1 MKNSNNV
8 DKNKIYFDNQN
19 KNSNHEQKTNK
30 KKNKIE
36 KTFRINIISKL
47 KEDEYSENTEKQES
61 ITPQNYINNNEM
73 NSNDEQEY
81 LTKIESLKKILQSER
96 EKSKQKS
103 QENTYLSFELK
114 RKINLINKEILTYV
128 KINDKQREKLTSLNK
143 DLIENINKMNFKNIT
158 KKIKRDQNKLK
169 KTLNTIQLVDSNI
182 STKEKQL
189 KNIMSLIE
197 ILTIQNE
204 NLKQELQ
211 STTSYEKIHEL
222 IDERKTQDQKI
233 ISISN
238 QIKIKKSQLLEHVKC
253 DSIKEDL
260 LKKIENIKI
269 EINHHHEKFVNSKE
283 KLKLLE
289 NKIKT
294 KSKNI
299 TNEKN
304 NIDQENNNNNLIKS
318 ANILKRFPI
327 ERNFSDDI
335 LISSKEK
342 TKRYVV
348 PLQKSINTINDND
361 LVNIPP
367 KLSEIFTERE
377 LKAMLFGIGKNKYK
391 YEKILKKF
399 SIQNSYIDS
408 LESKHKLDVKQKLNK
423 INELDER
430 IEFMYMRKG
439 VYNSN
444 IESFKKQIENTKQ
457 EKKIMDI
464 EINKINNEL
473 LKRKKIIAKK
483 NEAIKLLGVQL
494 LKQKKL
500 IKKGEIETIND
511 EPDFQIKKNNNEN
524 NNGKNKNE
532 DAMTQNT
539 RYNENYVNN
548 IKSQQYNL
556 RNNNNYDDNNSVNN
570 DDKSN
575 NLSFLFY
582 EEDSKV
588 ENE

>member
-1 MKNSNNV
+1 MKNSNDV

-19 KNSNHEQKTNK
+19 KNSNNKQKTNK

-81 LTKIESLKKILQSER
+81 LTKIEGLKKILQSER

-211 STTSYEKIHEL
+211 NTTSYEKIHEL

-283 KLKLLE
+283 KLELLE

-348 PLQKSINTINDND
+348 PVQKSINTINEND

-399 SIQNSYIDS
+399 SIQNSFIDS

-532 DAMTQNT
+532 DAMTKNT
-539 RYNENYVNN
+539 RYNENCVNN
-548 IKSQQYNL
+548 IKSQQYNF

-575 NLSFLFY
+575 NLSYLFY

>member
-1 MKNSNNV
+1 MKNSNDV

-19 KNSNHEQKTNK
+19 KNSNNKQKTNK

-47 KEDEYSENTEKQES
+47 KEDEYSENTENQDS

-81 LTKIESLKKILQSER
+81 LTKIEGLKKILQSER

-143 DLIENINKMNFKNIT
+143 DLVENINKVNFKNVT

-211 STTSYEKIHEL
+211 NTTSYEKIHEL

-283 KLKLLE
+283 KLELLE

-342 TKRYVV
+342 TKRFVV
-348 PLQKSINTINDND
+348 PVQKSINAVNGND

-532 DAMTQNT
+532 DAMTKNT
-539 RYNENYVNN
+539 RYNENCVNN
-548 IKSQQYNL
+548 IKSQQYNF

-575 NLSFLFY
+575 NLSYLFY